1 MCHAIAFAGPFM
13 YLLSTALLFLVLSA
27 RLSAYFNLPEAM
39 AVSWQHL
46 QIAAYWLVW
55 QAGSCQMNFVLW

>member
-1 MCHAIAFAGPFM
+1 M

-27 RLSAYFNLPEAM
+27 RLSAYLNLPEPM